1 MNSCFDAQF
10 GMRGAL
16 QRLSLGCQLRWCRTA
31 GGVGHRSTIGLYRH
45 VPLPQA
51 RSDLAPRAY
60 TSAKRKTTMEHGGGG
75 TSPQSTR
82 ALVLL
87 LGSAQTLS
95 WASSYYL
102 PAVLAPAMAADLGV
116 APPTVFAAFS
126 GALAVTALWGPKAG
140 RWIDQRGGRQVLVG
154 SHILFALGLAA
165 LAWAPSVAWLWAAWL
180 WMGLGMALGLYE
192 GAFAAIVRIQGR
204 GATSAITGV
213 TLMAGFASTVGWPLS
228 T

>member
-1 MNSCFDAQF
+1 
-10 GMRGAL
+10 
-16 QRLSLGCQLRWCRTA
+16 
-31 GGVGHRSTIGLYRH
+31 
-45 VPLPQA
+45 
-51 RSDLAPRAY
+51 
-60 TSAKRKTTMEHGGGG
+60 MEHGGGG

-180 WMGLGMALGLYE
+180 WMTDSALK
-192 GAFAAIVRIQGR
+192 
-204 GATSAITGV
+204 
-213 TLMAGFASTVGWPLS
+213 
-228 T
+228 